1 MPHQQPGRLP
11 DGMADCL
18 CSPAAKGG
26 PSANWKQNTS
36 APFLHR
42 WPGGPCRWHTP
53 RPCFGLTAKCWA
65 TKGLQQR
72 EGCRTA
78 PAPDQAPAPVA
89 CCQVAHTHDDGRAA
103 LRQAQRCFIAQAA
116 VGARDHYHLAMW
128 RCVCG
133 GGEGGPRPQAK
144 MMAVSMLPL
153 RRLARAV
160 PPMPAQAAAPRHAK
174 QERSRGRC
182 I

>member
-128 RCVCG
+128 RCVCVG
-133 GGEGGPRPQAK
+133 GGGWTKAAGQDDGGEHAAAKALGPGGPAH
-144 MMAVSMLPL
+144 ASTSSS
-153 RRLARAV
+153 
-160 PPMPAQAAAPRHAK
+160 PATCKTRT
-174 QERSRGRC
+174 
-182 I
+182 